1 MRLQLLAHCAD
12 SMDSSQELTIQSKHG
27 CVILEMNAFYRQ
39 ELMVSALIALTW
51 LLKSICKDSDL
62 SSKLKTQI
70 LKAVLWTFAFSS
82 DGDEDC
88 IQAVMNTS
96 DCLNNLITIIHEN
109 KDTNIV
115 IPGLVTVG
123 YFVTSNPHQ
132 VQVVINAGFLDI
144 AEYLLKVKHK
154 TVRIIQI

>member
-1 MRLQLLAHCAD
+1 M
-12 SMDSSQELTIQSKHG
+12 
-27 CVILEMNAFYRQ
+27 
-39 ELMVSALIALTW
+39 
-51 LLKSICKDSDL
+51 
-62 SSKLKTQI
+62 
-70 LKAVLWTFAFSS
+70 AVLWTFTFSS

-96 DCLNNLITIIHEN
+96 DCLNNLVTIIHES

-123 YFVTSNPHQ
+123 NFVTCNAHQ
-132 VQVVINAGFLDI
+132 VQEVINAGSLDI

-154 TVRIIQI
+154 TSVWKLAKLCQTFSSGTQAQVDELINQNKVIVLLVEYTAMDDWKLGQEQFGPLQTFHP